1 MARIP
6 LGDAFSST
14 DMKKDEAF
22 RKLLSSE
29 AEKSLK
35 KILRFKVTP
44 RTLIYIEKRLGDVN
58 SEEKPHK
65 TLQKLL
71 TKNRL
76 LEFKTIFKEIL
87 NINPFLNAK
96 ERNIDVINALTF
108 GIFYELQG
116 KRVAQEGLRA
126 VLRWRKDRSTC

>member
-1 MARIP
+1 M
-6 LGDAFSST
+6 GDAFSST

-96 ERNIDVINALTF
+96 ERNIDVINALNF

-126 VLRWRKDRSTC
+126 VLRWRKDRSIC